1 MLVDLALEELIARCN
16 SLQLVKL
23 LLELLLVEDEQLR

>member
-1 MLVDLALEELIARCN
+1 MFMDLSLEELATGCN

-23 LLELLLVEDEQLR
+23 LLELLFIEDEELQ